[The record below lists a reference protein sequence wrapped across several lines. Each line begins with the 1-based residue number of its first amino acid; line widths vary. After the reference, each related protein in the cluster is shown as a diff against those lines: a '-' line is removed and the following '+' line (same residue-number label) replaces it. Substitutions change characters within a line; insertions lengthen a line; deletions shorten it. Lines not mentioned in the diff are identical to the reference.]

1 MHTMKFD
8 KGGMTRIKAH
18 VERDRNTLTESNID
32 WERTRYNVS
41 LMPAMTNEQMQT
53 YKNMAKRKDAVV
65 LLDTILT
72 LPEEL
77 RCSSM
82 AKQTAFFRDALEAM
96 KEHIGGVPAFAE
108 IHYDETTP
116 HLHYGSIPI
125 TQDGRLCA
133 KEVCNR
139 KMLKGLHPTVEKAV
153 RAKGWDVHLHDND
166 EKLKQMAEDL
176 GLVSEKTGEL
186 MTPDEIRETKKLL
199 GVNQASMHQYRKKE
213 YHNQL
218 LQETS
223 ETIDKNLQVAKKDL
237 QRSTRPCKRQKG
249 ETMAELKELRS
260 EWVEVR
266 KEDYD
271 RLMAFQMQFNTI
283 PDKKRAEKAKEEAER
298 KEAEMAA
305 EREQQRQKIQQ
316 HNQDMQYK
324 RQNMDNLIEQRAE
337 QKANQKVR
345 DAFEGSTTDY
355 TRRLEEYCASVKYQ
369 DGHSVLDGFKA
380 LEKELQR
387 QVQHNRGWSR

>member
-8 KGGMTRIKAH
+8 KGSADKIKAH
-18 VERDRNTLTESNID
+18 ATRERDTVTESEID
-32 WERTRYNVS
+32 KSRTRYNVS
-41 LMPAMTNEQMQT
+41 LMPAMTDGQMQT
-53 YKNMAKRKDAVV
+53 YKDMAKRKDAVV
-65 LLDTILT
+65 LLDTVLT

-77 RCSSM
+77 KYTSR

-108 IHYDETTP
+108 VHFDETTP

-139 KMLKGLHPTVEKAV
+139 KMLKGLHPAVTKAV
-153 RAKGWDVHLHDND
+153 KEKGWDVTLYEENEEQRKIQH
-166 EKLKQMAEDL
+166 DL
-176 GLVSEKTGEL
+176 GMSK
-186 MTPDEIRETKKLL
+186 D
-199 GVNQASMHQYRKKE
+199 SMHQYRKKQ
-213 YHNQL
+213 YNNQL
-218 LQETS
+218 LQEAS
-223 ETIDKNLQVAKKDL
+223 DTIEKNLQVAKKDL

-249 ETMAELKELRS
+249 ETRAELKERRS

-345 DAFEGSTTDY
+345 DAFEGSETDY

-380 LEKELQR
+380 LEKELQK
-387 QVQHNRGWSR
+387 QIQQNRGWSR